1 MLHKYFKV
9 YKTKEEIDGIQMG
22 YPQIVAD
29 PEFFGSCL
37 ENLSPLIKNGEL
49 LENVVEIELAR
60 SNSGVFIVNP
70 LRHMTQMDIAHRV
83 KREQNEAKALGLIA
97 AAYYGAE
104 ASRAQSAPRWSTAMR

>member
-9 YKTKEEIDGIQMG
+9 YKTKEEVDGIQMG

-37 ENLSPLIKNGEL
+37 ENLSPLVKQGEL

-70 LRHMTQMDIAHRV
+70 LRHMTQMEIAHRV

-97 AAYYGAE
+97 AAYYGTE
-104 ASRAQSAPRWSTAMR
+104 AVNKAPRWSTAMR